1 MKTQQRLIADV
12 HPGDSLVFRD
22 DVYGISTVLVSRVEW
37 DSTLPMVKINDEM
50 IFAKDAWV
58 EVVV

>member
-12 HPGDSLVFRD
+12 NPGDTLVFRD
-22 DVYGISTVLVSRVEW
+22 EVYGVRTVLVTRVEW
-37 DSTLPMVKINDEM
+37 DSTLPMVKVNDEM